1 MKTRLFALIAIA
13 SLVGVPMLATAQ
25 EAAATTA
32 EAPAVTAADE
42 TPDTSLREQGAK
54 EAVITADGS
63 QLETAASHMMLIDYN
78 SGTVLAEKA
87 SRAKMYPSSMTK
99 MLTLYVIFDRLK
111 QGTVALDSQ
120 FTVSENAWRM
130 QGSKMFVPLG
140 GQIPLSDLI
149 MGISVQ
155 SGNDACVTAAE
166 GLAGSEAAFAQVM
179 NETAKKLGMTDS
191 NFVDSSGWPHVNHYT
206 SARDLALLS
215 VALVRD
221 FPQYYHYFSAP
232 EFTYNGIRQFNR
244 NLLLKDT
251 PLGVDGLK
259 TGHTEA
265 AGYGIALSAKELASG
280 RRLVLI
286 INGLESEAAR
296 AEEGKKLL
304 TWGFRN
310 FEEVQ
315 LASPSKPL
323 AQAKVYMGEALQV
336 GLAVKEP
343 VVLSIGRMG
352 KEKIS
357 MTVNYTGP
365 LSAPVEKGAEVG
377 TLKITL
383 PNGAVKEVPVVA
395 TESVAKLGQFGR
407 MGRLLG
413 L

>member
-1 MKTRLFALIAIA
+1 MKPSLIALFAATLLA
-13 SLVGVPMLATAQ
+13 LQPMHAMAQDAATA
-25 EAAATTA
+25 
-32 EAPAVTAADE
+32 PVAADE

-54 EAVITADGS
+54 SAVTTADGS

-87 SRAKMYPSSMTK
+87 SGAKMYPSSMTK
-99 MLTLYVIFDRLK
+99 MMTLYIIFDRLK
-111 QGTVALDSQ
+111 QGSVSLDSQ

-130 QGSKMFVPLG
+130 QGSKMFVPLH
-140 GQIPLSDLI
+140 GQIPLSELI

-166 GLAGSEAAFAQVM
+166 GLAGSEDAFAQIM
-179 NETAKKLGMTDS
+179 NDTAKKLGMKDS
-191 NFVDSSGWPHVNHYT
+191 HFVDSSGWPHVDHYT
-206 SARDLALLS
+206 TAHDLALLG

-221 FPQYYHYFSAP
+221 FPEYYHYFSEP
-232 EFTYNGIRQFNR
+232 EFTYNGIRQYNR
-244 NLLLKDT
+244 NLLLNDK

-265 AGYGIALSAKELASG
+265 AGYGITLSAKDMATG
-280 RRLVLI
+280 RRLILV
-286 INGLESEAAR
+286 INGLDSEAAR

-310 FEEVQ
+310 FEEVA
-315 LASPSKPL
+315 LANPSKPV
-323 AQAKVYMGEALQV
+323 AQAKVYMGEAQSV

-357 MTVNYTGP
+357 MTANYTGP

-383 PNGAVKEVPVVA
+383 PNGATKEVPLVA
-395 TESVAKLGQFGR
+395 TESVGRLGLFGR
-407 MGRLLG
+407 MGRYLG
-413 L
+413 M